1 MQRMMCRPGR
11 FPLVGQED
19 GGMLTPDHVGHYHEG
34 YGGYGGSQLLEAHNY
49 NDDVLCLA
57 RVQLRWGP
65 SLVPEAL

>member
-1 MQRMMCRPGR
+1 MQRMICRPGR

-19 GGMLTPDHVGHYHEG
+19 VGMLTPDHVGHYHEG

-49 NDDVLCLA
+49 NDDILCLA

>member
-1 MQRMMCRPGR
+1 MMCRPGR

-19 GGMLTPDHVGHYHEG
+19 GGMLTPDHVDHDYE
-34 YGGYGGSQLLEAHNY
+34 GYGGSQLLEAHH
-49 NDDVLCLA
+49 NDDILCLA